1 MIKQNREEYIIN
13 EDNSVRYV
21 LGKYNIRPLIVFG
34 INPSTASAEKNDN
47 TISIVEHVAEMRQCD
62 GYLMFNIYPLRATKI
77 NDDFPDLC
85 DNVVCDCNLEYI
97 RERIYDGAEIVAA
110 WGIHICDRDYFISI
124 LEKINDIVEEKNAKW
139 ICLSKTKNGHPHH
152 PTRLAYDK
160 MTFEIFD
167 MNEYLYNMK
176 NKFKI

>member
-1 MIKQNREEYIIN
+1 
-13 EDNSVRYV
+13 
-21 LGKYNIRPLIVFG
+21 
-34 INPSTASAEKNDN
+34 
-47 TISIVEHVAEMRQCD
+47 
-62 GYLMFNIYPLRATKI
+62 MFNIYPLRATKI

-97 RERIYDGAEIVAA
+97 RERIYDGAEIVAT